1 MSGKV
6 MGSDS
11 SKVVECGR
19 REAKQQDRDP
29 FSEDE
34 RVVEEFYRQLWDWPC
49 EKHSGKGKCS
59 PILIWVKRELVER
72 GSFTEGDCSEI
83 YSSVYGRGVTVER
96 REKTFGSVEEVL
108 DD

>member
-34 RVVEEFYRQLWDWPC
+34 RVVEEFYRQL
-49 EKHSGKGKCS
+49 
-59 PILIWVKRELVER
+59 
-72 GSFTEGDCSEI
+72 
-83 YSSVYGRGVTVER
+83 
-96 REKTFGSVEEVL
+96 
-108 DD
+108 